1 LKETWKEEQL
11 GRWRIH
17 AGKPKEERTMALEI
31 ERKYRFSD
39 FAVLRIRLRDARGEY
54 QGRDFEENT
63 VWDTPSRELKEKGVL
78 LRLRSVGGNNV
89 LCLKKPPKESIMEY
103 NKVLEEVETEVADP
117 EGMGAIFRSLGYEVA
132 FRYEKLRET
141 WRMERVTVCLDHLPF
156 GRFVELEGD
165 GESIPRAEAILGLQ
179 GCPSTTMNYHELN
192 KVSCRERGL
201 EEQDSFLF
209 SDAERQRLK
218 ERLARS
224 GE

>member
-1 LKETWKEEQL
+1 
-11 GRWRIH
+11 
-17 AGKPKEERTMALEI
+17 MALEI

-39 FAVLRIRLRDARGEY
+39 FAVLRTRLRDARGEY
-54 QGRDFEENT
+54 GGRDFEENT
-63 VWDTPSRELKEKGVL
+63 VWDTPSRELREQGIL
-78 LRLRSVGGNNV
+78 LRLRSVGPSNV
-89 LCLKKPPKESIMEY
+89 LCLKKPPKESRMECK
-103 NKVLEEVETEVADP
+103 NKVFEEVETTVADP
-117 EGMGAIFRSLGYEVA
+117 DAMGGVFRHLGYEVA

-165 GESIPRAEAILGLQ
+165 EESIPRAEEVLGLQ

-192 KVSCRERGL
+192 KAWRRERGL

-209 SDAERQRLK
+209 SDSERRRLK
-218 ERLARS
+218 ERLAWS